1 MKVIRAI
8 IWVCIGLAAGTLMCD
23 ARPQKD
29 SFVHTMESILG
40 VVPGSRKPIL
50 QCQCSIEY
58 VGTEIRSRNLYA
70 VLIRKLD

>member
-1 MKVIRAI
+1 MKAAPAVCWI
-8 IWVCIGLAAGTLMCD
+8 CIGLAAGLVMCD
-23 ARPQKD
+23 AHPQRD
-29 SFVHTMESILG
+29 AFVRTMESVLG

-58 VGTEIRSRNLYA
+58 VGTEMRSRNLYA